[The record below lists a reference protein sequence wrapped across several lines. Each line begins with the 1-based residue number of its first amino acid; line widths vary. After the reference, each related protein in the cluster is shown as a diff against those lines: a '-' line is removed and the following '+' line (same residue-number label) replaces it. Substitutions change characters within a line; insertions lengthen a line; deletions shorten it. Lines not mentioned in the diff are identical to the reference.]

1 MLIFILKSI
10 FMLMLMLMLIFIPIL
25 ILIPSLCLFNDIVQA
40 LEEISKKA
48 RGHIKLY
55 L

>member
-10 FMLMLMLMLIFIPIL
+10 FMLMLIFIPIPIP